1 MIFRCSFLSLNRSTW
16 RPVCSTGGEERLELE
31 RKPFR
36 VGTSIADVI
45 FYFLKQDHVESFDDE
60 YDLLRSPPP

>member
-1 MIFRCSFLSLNRSTW
+1 MIFRLFFLAIEPQHL
-16 RPVCSTGGEERLELE
+16 EARLQQLE